1 MSNQVPKQPRPR
13 DFGFVEM
20 SAEPE
25 TATTSKPEG
34 DKPDASKP
42 NKARP
47 REDRPR
53 RDFGDGNDGSSS
65 FS

>member
-1 MSNQVPKQPRPR
+1 MSSQVPKPRPG

-20 SAEPE
+20 SAEPK
-25 TATTSKPEG
+25 TAATSEPEG